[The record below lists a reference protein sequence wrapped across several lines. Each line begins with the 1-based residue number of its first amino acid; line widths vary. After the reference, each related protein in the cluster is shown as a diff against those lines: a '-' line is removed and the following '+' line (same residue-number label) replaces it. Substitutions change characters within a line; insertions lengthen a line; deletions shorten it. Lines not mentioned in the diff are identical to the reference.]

1 MTLSKI
7 FSNTKP
13 EELEEAKMN
22 IAKETGR
29 FSGQELAI
37 IKNTKTECLRKMT
50 EEGMTGFVIKLMQIS
65 KTYAGFNTSFQ
76 NEVEMQAMIVNEIK
90 NLFLGLTHL
99 EIYDF
104 VKMGMR
110 GELGGEIN
118 NFSPLNF
125 ARWGKAYIELKS
137 PIIGKYLI
145 EERKLEKEI
154 ENRNKV
160 TQEESDQR
168 MKDYTIRELENL
180 KSNPDYKF
188 TDYGNAIFNFL
199 SELGIQFNKE
209 NKKAHW
215 KEAIGYYRLNGLSI
229 FPHLTREHKDFLDWS
244 DIEKKKEIK
253 MPNYFHSLSLSRSKQ
268 NCLMDY
274 FKEVIEME
282 FELQSLI
289 ESLLEEKLIKNNSI
303 DNQAVEKNL

>member
-1 MTLSKI
+1 MELSTMTLSKI

-37 IKNTKTECLRKMT
+37 IKNTKAECLRKMT

-125 ARWGKAYIELKS
+125 AIWGKAYIELKS

-180 KSNPDYKF
+180 KSNPDFKF
-188 TDYGNAIFNFL
+188 TDYGNAIYDFL
-199 SELGIQFNKE
+199 LKIGIKFNKE
-209 NKKAHW
+209 ERKAYF
-215 KEAIGYYRLNGLSI
+215 KEAVGHYRVTGLSS
-229 FPHLTREHKDFLDWS
+229 FPEYNREYKVFKEWS
-244 DIEKKKEIK
+244 DDKDLKKEIK
-253 MPNYFHSLSLSRSKQ
+253 LPNYFYALSISMGKQ
-268 NCLMDY
+268 NYLMHY
-274 FKEVIEME
+274 FKEVIEMD

-289 ESLLEEKLIKNNSI
+289 ENLL
-303 DNQAVEKNL
+303 DEKNLPI